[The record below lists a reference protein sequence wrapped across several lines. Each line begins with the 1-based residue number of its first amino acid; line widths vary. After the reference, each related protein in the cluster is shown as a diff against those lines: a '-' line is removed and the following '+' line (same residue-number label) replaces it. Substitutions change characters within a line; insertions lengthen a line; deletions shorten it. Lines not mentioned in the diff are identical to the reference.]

1 MFKYKRKYIRQ
12 NTYALVTNL
21 FQWKIYDV
29 KYLRKRLKFN
39 FSNLNI
45 TPF

>member
-29 KYLRKRLKFN
+29 KYLRKD
-39 FSNLNI
+39 LNSAFRTTI
-45 TPF
+45 